1 MLTGQKS
8 ILKNFITFMYW
19 LSTFSLEFAIK
30 HKKDDDIIIINI
42 IGNERLVNLKNEDGI
57 SFILY

>member
-1 MLTGQKS
+1 
-8 ILKNFITFMYW
+8 MYW